1 MQALLAVLRFPFDA
15 RRFHGGAAVGRT
27 RAAARPTRHD
37 VRASASDPRPFV
49 AAPDAVAAP
58 AEPAPAVLDAT
69 SGPSLAAPLSVAPAL
84 ETPAAR
90 AETVTPGVL
99 RLSDPRGVRVVPFR
113 PTTRW
118 PLHRACARIH
128 DPFRAFPDRGA
139 QLAVWLEDARARR

>member
-15 RRFHGGAAVGRT
+15 RRFHGGASVGRT
-27 RAAARPTRHD
+27 RAAARPARHD
-37 VRASASDPRPFV
+37 VCASASDPRPFV

-58 AEPAPAVLDAT
+58 TEPAPAVLEAT
-69 SGPSLAAPLSVAPAL
+69 FAPSPAAPLPVAPDL
-84 ETPAAR
+84 EADPAP
-90 AETVTPGVL
+90 AETVAPGVL
-99 RLSDPRGVRVVPFR
+99 RLSDPRGLRVVPFR

-139 QLAVWLEDARARR
+139 QLALWLEDARARR